1 MLFNLQ
7 KVFSSLLNLF
17 FPPKCIK
24 CKMHGSLICQK
35 CFDDIEFIN
44 TQICYKC
51 SKLSGEFKVCNLCQ
65 KQSGLKRVIVC
76 THWQEPMKSFIY
88 WYKYKKV
95 YALKKKLGV
104 LMAITFFKICRHKN
118 IVLVPVPLHKYRLWD
133 RGFNQSALLAEEVAK
148 LLDVKVVNCLVRC
161 KNTRPQF
168 GLNKTMRPANIKGA
182 FKFKKKYLLKI
193 SNKTVVLVD
202 DIVATGSTLQECA
215 RVLKNSGIKNVWSL
229 VLAKA

>member
-65 KQSGLKRVIVC
+65 K
-76 THWQEPMKSFIY
+76 
-88 WYKYKKV
+88 KYKKV